1 MLFTLK
7 KIISTLLMPLSIV
20 YILFFIGLYFL
31 FAKYHRKATFYLL
44 LAFLC
49 LSLIGY
55 SPFSN
60 ALIQPLENQYKSY
73 MKIDKELKYVLVLGS
88 GHVTNNEISKNSQLS
103 TTALARLSEGI
114 RIYKKLKDGKLI
126 VSGYE
131 GKDKTAHA
139 LMLKDVAISL
149 GVFANDIIIQE
160 EAKDTQEEA
169 KWAKKTVNTQK
180 FILVTSASHMPRA
193 MKIFKA
199 ENLNPIAAPTN
210 YMSKSNGDIFS
221 ILKAKDIKKTELAMH
236 EYIGIIWHTLIQKI
250 RLLVN

>member
-7 KIISTLLMPLSIV
+7 KIIATLLMPLSIG
-20 YILFFIGLYFL
+20 YILFFIGLYYL
-31 FAKYHRKATFYLL
+31 FTKYHRKAGFFLL
-44 LAFLC
+44 LAFFWLGI
-49 LSLIGY
+49 IGY

-88 GHVTNNEISKNSQLS
+88 GHVTNDEMSKISQLS
-103 TTALARLSEGI
+103 KTALMRLSEGI
-114 RIYKKLKDGKLI
+114 RIYKQLNNGKLI

-131 GKDKTAHA
+131 GSDSVPHA
-139 LMLKDVAISL
+139 LVLKDVAISL
-149 GVFANDIIIQE
+149 GIPARDIITQA

-169 KWAKKTVNTQK
+169 ELAKKTVNGHK

-193 MKIFKA
+193 MKIFETESLK
-199 ENLNPIAAPTN
+199 PIAAPTN
-210 YMSKSNGDIFS
+210 YMSKSDGNYLSVPNAGN
-221 ILKAKDIKKTELAMH
+221 IKKTEAAMH
-236 EYIGIIWHTLIQKI
+236 EYIGILWHTLIQKI